1 MSAAFIYAVN
11 PKHEK
16 ILVKVIQYK
25 TINFQLM
32 WAQSWIS
39 SSLTLREQKRS
50 IKLLFGVYYRT
61 VMLGVLLLW
70 SLSVYSIVNKYNL
83 PTFIRRPYKEA
94 HAVRDNYC
102 YIFPYKA
109 VQKPFLSMKQKWLL
123 SLGQWMSI
131 FYDSSAK
138 EMSLQHTPTQTTYT
152 HTTHSYTH
160 THGKDL
166 TALDAYIHY
175 RLPNNSPLQ
184 ANKGYLCKS
193 CKNLSHLQLCVSS
206 SEQKERKKHVQRE
219 IKESIKEREIVK
231 RERD

>member
-32 WAQSWIS
+32 WAQSWIR

-50 IKLLFGVYYRT
+50 IKLLFGIYYRT

-109 VQKPFLSMKQKWLL
+109 VISKESRNLFVYETEMASLSGAVNVYFLRQLCKRNV
-123 SLGQWMSI
+123 
-131 FYDSSAK
+131 SAT
-138 EMSLQHTPTQTTYT
+138 HTYTNNIHTHHTFLYT
-152 HTTHSYTH
+152 HTRQGFDSLRRIHPLPTSQQQPFT
-160 THGKDL
+160 GK
-166 TALDAYIHY
+166 
-175 RLPNNSPLQ
+175 
-184 ANKGYLCKS
+184 
-193 CKNLSHLQLCVSS
+193 
-206 SEQKERKKHVQRE
+206 
-219 IKESIKEREIVK
+219 
-231 RERD
+231 

>member
-32 WAQSWIS
+32 WAESWIS

-50 IKLLFGVYYRT
+50 IKLLFGIYYRT

-109 VQKPFLSMKQKWLL
+109 VISKESRNLFVYETEMASLWGSECLFFTTALQKKCLCNTHLHK
-123 SLGQWMSI
+123 
-131 FYDSSAK
+131 
-138 EMSLQHTPTQTTYT
+138 QHTHTPHIPIHT
-152 HTTHSYTH
+152 HT
-160 THGKDL
+160 
-166 TALDAYIHY
+166 ARIWQ
-175 RLPNNSPLQ
+175 P
-184 ANKGYLCKS
+184 
-193 CKNLSHLQLCVSS
+193 
-206 SEQKERKKHVQRE
+206 
-219 IKESIKEREIVK
+219 
-231 RERD
+231 